1 MDKTNG
7 RYVFLYN
14 GLTGC
19 LTKPLGHMHINF
31 IVCKKKEKK
40 RSVSVSKRREM
51 VPYSFSFPMLSS
63 RKWVNWARGGR
74 WRGEGEIE

>member
-31 IVCKKKEKK
+31 IVCKKKKK
-40 RSVSVSKRREM
+40 IKEECVGLKETGNGTIFHFLPDV
-51 VPYSFSFPMLSS
+51 V
-63 RKWVNWARGGR
+63 
-74 WRGEGEIE
+74 